1 MKSIVLSLIVLIL
14 AGGSVQAQKKVKER
28 DLKGHWQMVFD
39 FDEDFIKNEL
49 EDEPD
54 IPWLGKI
61 VAEGVSGFVL
71 NILDE
76 IDIEFEFQSNN
87 RLKIMID
94 AFGEESVEF
103 AHWHIDSKGA
113 LILDEEDQD
122 DDIWL
127 FDQGKLYAYEKNRGQ
142 LERQPIFLERVY

>member
-1 MKSIVLSLIVLIL
+1 
-14 AGGSVQAQKKVKER
+14 
-28 DLKGHWQMVFD
+28 
-39 FDEDFIKNEL
+39 
-49 EDEPD
+49 
-54 IPWLGKI
+54 
-61 VAEGVSGFVL
+61 
-71 NILDE
+71 
-76 IDIEFEFQSNN
+76 
-87 RLKIMID
+87 MID